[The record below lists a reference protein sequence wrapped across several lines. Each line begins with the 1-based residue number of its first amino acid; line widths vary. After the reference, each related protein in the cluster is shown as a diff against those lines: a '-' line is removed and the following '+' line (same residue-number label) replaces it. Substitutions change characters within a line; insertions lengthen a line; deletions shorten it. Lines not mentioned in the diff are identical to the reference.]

1 LSADGE
7 VVRQMYDA
15 LAALDLNAF
24 TALLDPDVTW
34 TVPGTHSLAGTTS
47 GVPELLAH
55 LAEVA
60 QRTGGQVRVDVKE
73 VVDGDRY
80 TVAVVAVDMTVDGTS
95 VHDHQVHLF
104 EIRHGRIASV
114 REYHGDERASDAL
127 FGEL

>member
-1 LSADGE
+1 
-7 VVRQMYDA
+7 MYDA
-15 LAALDLNAF
+15 LAALDVNAF
-24 TALLDPDVTW
+24 TALLDPDVSW
-34 TVPGTHSLAGTTS
+34 TVPGTHALAGTTS

-60 QRTGGQVRVDVKE
+60 QRTGGQVRVDVKD

-104 EIRHGRIASV
+104 EIRDGRIASV
-114 REYHGDERASDAL
+114 REYHGDERAFDAL
-127 FGEL
+127 F